1 MTPEE
6 FAAFNE
12 ITPEMF
18 QNFEDHPEVVSAC
31 QQISQELKL
40 AIEALRS
47 QGS

>member
-6 FAAFNE
+6 FANFNE

-31 QQISQELKL
+31 ERLSQELKT
-40 AIEALRS
+40 AIAGLP
-47 QGS
+47 G